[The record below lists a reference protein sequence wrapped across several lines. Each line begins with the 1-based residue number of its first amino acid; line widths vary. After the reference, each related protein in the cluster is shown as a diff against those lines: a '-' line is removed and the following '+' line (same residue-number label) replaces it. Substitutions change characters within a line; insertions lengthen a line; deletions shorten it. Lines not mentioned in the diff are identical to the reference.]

1 MSLRTILAYDVERL
15 YEWFVKNETLRKGK
29 SLLDLIM
36 LKTILPIY
44 KISIKKQNKFILL
57 NHLPSCYKHFEQK
70 SSFLKNNH
78 TTFHLGELKCDYI
91 I

>member
-57 NHLPSCYKHFEQK
+57 NNLPSCYKHF
-70 SSFLKNNH
+70 
-78 TTFHLGELKCDYI
+78 
-91 I
+91 